1 VKPDPKI
8 NDNRREEIMLFTTRA
23 LLLLALAGVIALY
36 ASHGADPVLTAVVL
50 DGIWIAAVL
59 ADIII
64 TPRPPAVTF
73 RRIVPAH
80 LQCGVDNV
88 IGVEL
93 ENRSE
98 RSLAVAFRD
107 DPPPSI
113 TDAVEPVKAVLAPG
127 GKLESE
133 YVVRPLSRGS
143 FGFGRARIR
152 ITGILGLV
160 IRQYAAG
167 EAEEIRVVPAVTDV
181 LKMLSPAAR
190 RSSREAGSR
199 RSLFRGMGTE
209 FESLREYHRDD
220 EYRHINWKA
229 SARRMKLIVEC
240 FEEDRTE
247 TVILALD
254 TGRLMRA
261 DVEGLERLEH
271 ALRSSLLLAHLALER
286 DDRVGML
293 FFSDRVGNFLPPDKG
308 KRQLQSL
315 FSLTR
320 AAEASGVE
328 TDYFQLIEYLDSRH
342 RKRSLVAIFTDF
354 AEQGAA
360 EQLIRYVPKLYPRH
374 LPLVVMIQD
383 PALAEMAEAEV
394 GDSESLFRKAVAV
407 DLRSERQRA
416 AAALRKQGVLVLDCT
431 PRSLSPELASLYA
444 AVKRKGLL

>member
-1 VKPDPKI
+1 
-8 NDNRREEIMLFTTRA
+8 MLFTTRA
-23 LLLLALAGVIALY
+23 LLLLALAGVIVLY
-36 ASHGADPVLTAVVL
+36 ASHGADPVPAALVL
-50 DGIWIAAVL
+50 DGLWLAAVL

-64 TPRPPAVTF
+64 TPRPPAVIF
-73 RRIVPAH
+73 RRIVPAN

-88 IGVEL
+88 IGVEV
-93 ENRSE
+93 ENRSG
-98 RSLAVAFRD
+98 RSLVVAFRD
-107 DPPPSI
+107 DPPLSI
-113 TDAVEPVKAVLAPG
+113 KATVEPVKAILPPG

-133 YVVRPLSRGS
+133 YVVKPLSRTS
-143 FGFGRARIR
+143 VVFGRAQIR
-152 ITGILGLV
+152 ITGVLGLV

-167 EAEEIRVVPAVTDV
+167 ESEEARVVPAVTDI
-181 LKMLSPAAR
+181 LKTLSPAAR
-190 RSSREAGSR
+190 RSSREPGSL
-199 RSLFRGMGTE
+199 RSLQRGMGTE

-220 EYRHINWKA
+220 EYRNINWKA

-261 DVEGLERLEH
+261 DVDGLERLEH

-293 FFSDRVGNFLPPDKG
+293 FFSDKVGSFLPPDKG

-320 AAEASGVE
+320 KAEATGVE
-328 TDYFQLIEYLDSRH
+328 TDYFQLIEYLDGRH

-354 AEQGAA
+354 TEQGAA
-360 EQLIRYVPKLYPRH
+360 ENLVRYVPKLYPRH

-383 PALAEMAEAEV
+383 PALAEMAEAEA

-407 DLRSERQRA
+407 DLKSERQRA
-416 AAALRKQGVLVLDCT
+416 AAALRKQGVLVLDCI
-431 PRSLSPELASLYA
+431 PRSLSPELASLYST
-444 AVKRKGLL
+444 VKRKGLL